1 MLSPLIL
8 IPSADLLDNHP
19 YLSSQAKELSQ
30 AYAEKKV
37 VTDNQLKPIGSA
49 LWSALGDGVE
59 LQQAKHQAGQSILP
73 IVIESDIPAILQL
86 PWEMLW
92 HPEYGFLA
100 LHKEFTLSRSSPAI
114 KVHMPDIETGPLRI
128 LLFSSLP
135 DDLDE
140 TDQLQIEEEQAGVL
154 EALGPWLQSGHVVI
168 EMPDDGRF
176 SLFEE
181 LLHSF
186 RPHLVWLSGHGV
198 FSKDLLNH
206 NHKGYFLFEDEE
218 SGNGSLVDENTLA
231 GAFSGTAVQGVILS
245 ACQSGKAI
253 SSDLNNGLMYALAQK
268 GIPHVIGMRES
279 IFDRAG
285 VQFAKT
291 FFSGLLQKRE
301 IAQAL
306 QQARQAITMPMR
318 DDEHAK
324 RYRYAD
330 LSFGQW
336 CLPMLLSREH
346 NRSIIDWHFM
356 PQPMGAVNRRN
367 RSVKQL
373 SLPERFIGRR
383 RELRKIQQN
392 FRNNQEKVLLLIG
405 AGGMGKTAFAGKLLD
420 TLKSDGYEVFY
431 ISIHPNHDWRK
442 TISSRIPFSLDDK
455 RRPVYDNEISDI
467 HDIVDR
473 AECLFVL
480 LLEQFDGK
488 VALLYDNIESVQD
501 PLTCAITDRDLQRL
515 IDLSLSMQ
523 EDGLHV
529 LLTSRWALPE
539 WKEPVHPLGKPVYRD
554 FLAVAQQQ
562 KLPKSFLRESKRLR
576 KAYDV
581 LNGNY
586 RALEFFSAALQNMDA
601 GEEEVFLQQLQ
612 KAEAEIQ
619 VDMAL
624 EKVWRHRTA
633 EEQELL
639 RRMTAFEVPVALE
652 GVQKIAMLD
661 PQQPVEA
668 METLL
673 SVSLIERYYNP
684 KWKTDEF
691 LVSSLVR
698 SWLEKQGV
706 AKPEQELLQQ
716 AATYHEWLLEY
727 ERNTLDQA
735 ITTHTALM
743 SAGMDEKAHRITLDW
758 IVGPMNMAGMYQTLL
773 QTWLLPACNSAD
785 QQTLAEALGQ
795 TGKQYHHVGEY
806 DTALEYL
813 KRSLAICEE
822 IGDKKG
828 EGATLNNISQI
839 YHARGE
845 YDTALEYLNRSLA
858 ICQEIGDKKGEG
870 TTLNNISLIY
880 KVRGEYD
887 TALEYLKRSLE
898 IRQEIGDSAGLCATL
913 FNMGHIHAQNEDL
926 PNAVSSWVTSY
937 RIASNINLAE
947 GLQAL
952 AALAPQLGLPEGLE
966 GWEMLAKQMDEQQKQ
981 S

>member
-1 MLSPLIL
+1 MNPVPPLFL
-8 IPSADLLDNHP
+8 TPDSAIIERYPDLLRQ
-19 YLSSQAKELSQ
+19 SAELSK
-30 AYAEKKV
+30 AYA
-37 VTDNQLKPIGSA
+37 DRHSRISDAALQALGSA
-49 LWSALGDGVE
+49 LWQVLDADE
-59 LQQAKHQAGQSILP
+59 KLQHAKKQAGTGILP
-73 IVIESDIPAILQL
+73 LVIASDDPAILQL
-86 PWEMLW
+86 PWETLY
-92 HPEYGFLA
+92 HPDYGFLA
-100 LHKEFTLSRSSPAI
+100 RHEGFTLSRTIPSI
-114 KVHMPDIETGPLRI
+114 KTGVSDIEPGPLRI

-135 DDLDE
+135 DNLGE
-140 TDQLQIEEEQAGVL
+140 KNQLEIEVEQGRVL
-154 EALGPWLQSGHVVI
+154 EALGQWRQSGHVVL

-176 SLFEE
+176 SEFKRILK
-181 LLHSF
+181 SF
-186 RPHLVWLSGHGV
+186 KPHLVWLSGHGI
-198 FSKDLLNH
+198 FQSDPLNH
-206 NHKGYFLFEDEE
+206 HDKGYFLFENEHGDGGE
-218 SGNGSLVDENTLA
+218 LVDEDQLA
-231 GAFSGTAVQGVILS
+231 EAFTGIDLQGIILS
-245 ACQSGKAI
+245 ACQTGKAD
-253 SSDLNNGLMYALAQK
+253 SANLNNGLMYKLAWK
-268 GIPHVIGMRES
+268 GVPHVIGMRES
-279 IFDRAG
+279 ILDRAG
-285 VQFAKT
+285 VQFAQA
-291 FFSGLLQKRE
+291 FFEALIDKKG
-301 IAQAL
+301 IALAL
-306 QQARQAITMPMR
+306 QEARRAIILPLK
-318 DDEHAK
+318 DDEEA
-324 RYRYAD
+324 RTSLDAE
-330 LSFGQW
+330 LSLGQW

-346 NRSIIDWHFM
+346 NRPIIDWHFT
-356 PQPMGAVNRRN
+356 PQPMRAANLLN
-367 RSVKQL
+367 E
-373 SLPERFIGRR
+373 SLDRITLPAQFIGRR
-383 RELRKIQQN
+383 RELRKLQRE
-392 FRNNQEKVLLLIG
+392 FREGKTNVLLFTG
-405 AGGMGKTAFAGKLLD
+405 AGGMGKTAFAGKLINN
-420 TLKSDGYEVFY
+420 LKADGFEIFGF
-431 ISIHPNHDWRK
+431 SARAEHDWRDTLFQMK
-442 TISSRIPFSLDDK
+442 LMLDKERIEKYTLIEKQYPDPAK
-455 RRPVYDNEISDI
+455 Q
-467 HDIVDR
+467 
-473 AECLFVL
+473 AAGL
-480 LLEQFDGK
+480 LKLVLEQFQRK
-488 VALLYDNIESVQD
+488 VAIFFDNLESVQD
-501 PLTCAITDRDLQRL
+501 TVSRTIIDPELL
-515 IDLSLSMQ
+515 IWINAAV
-523 EDGLHV
+523 GLKKEGLRV

-539 WKEPVHPLGKPVYRD
+539 WKEPVYPLGKPVYRD

-743 SAGMDEKAHRITLDW
+743 NAGMDEKAHRITLDR

-870 TTLNNISLIY
+870 TTLNNISLITG
-880 KVRGEYD
+880 VR
-887 TALEYLKRSLE
+887 LLK
-898 IRQEIGDSAGLCATL
+898 I
-913 FNMGHIHAQNEDL
+913 
-926 PNAVSSWVTSY
+926 
-937 RIASNINLAE
+937 
-947 GLQAL
+947 
-952 AALAPQLGLPEGLE
+952 
-966 GWEMLAKQMDEQQKQ
+966 
-981 S
+981 